1 MDHPTLIASTWPL
14 LADQLQDWG
23 LKAGADSGEPM
34 TSGAVLHTWDNTAA
48 GQTVQTGLWRCTP
61 GGWTVED
68 RPDEESV
75 LILAGRARLT
85 DADGTVTEVSEG
97 STFVQPKGWYGRW
110 DVEETIVKFFVSIR

>member
-1 MDHPTLIASTWPL
+1 MDHPKLVASTWTAL
-14 LADQLQDWG
+14 YDRLEDWG

-34 TSGAVLHTWDNTAA
+34 TSGYVLHTWEN
-48 GQTVQTGLWRCTP
+48 VQTGLWRCTP
-61 GGWTVED
+61 GGWTVAD

-110 DVEETIVKFFVSIR
+110 DIDETIVKFFVSIR

>member
-1 MDHPTLIASTWPL
+1 MDHPRLIASTWQNL
-14 LADQLQDWG
+14 TGKLEDWG

-34 TSGAVLHTWDNTAA
+34 TSGAILKTWGN
-48 GQTVQTGLWRCTP
+48 VQTGIWRCTP

-75 LILAGRARLT
+75 LILAGRAKIT

-97 STFVQPKGWYGRW
+97 SVFVQPQGWYGRW
-110 DVEETIVKFFVSIR
+110 DVEETVVKYFVSIR